1 MAETLPSGHR
11 GVLIVCQARSMTG
24 RVRATL
30 CVYCGSNA
38 GNGSAFIEMAQS
50 LGEALANRG
59 VRLVYGGGKVGLMGV
74 LADAV
79 LAGGG
84 EVIGVIPEALRRA
97 EVAHEG
103 LTQLE
108 IVSSMHERKA
118 RMATLADGFVA
129 LPGGFGTFDEVIEML
144 TWSQLGLQERSVVF
158 LDVDGFFEPLLAM
171 FDRARDAGFLRA
183 SHRMLAQRALG
194 VDEAIALALAPA
206 PVTSHKWLD
215 RDRSPDLHRDV

>member
-1 MAETLPSGHR
+1 MS
-11 GVLIVCQARSMTG
+11 G

-38 GNGSAFIEMAQS
+38 GSNPVYAQTAQA
-50 LGEALANRG
+50 LGTALANRG
-59 VRLVYGGGKVGLMGV
+59 IRLVYGGGKVGLMGV

-84 EVIGVIPEALRRA
+84 DVIGVIPDALRRA

-103 LTQLE
+103 LTTLE

-118 RMATLADGFVA
+118 RMASLADGFIA

-158 LDVDGFFEPLLAM
+158 LDVGGFFDPLLAM
-171 FDRARDAGFLRA
+171 FDRARDAGFVRA

-215 RDRSPDLHRDV
+215 RDRPPDLQRDV

>member
-1 MAETLPSGHR
+1 M
-11 GVLIVCQARSMTG
+11 CQAGVVPG
-24 RVRATL
+24 RARATL
-30 CVYCGSNA
+30 CVYCGSNT
-38 GNGSAFIEMAQS
+38 GNDPAFSRAARA
-50 LGEALANRG
+50 LGTAVANRG
-59 VRLVYGGGKVGLMGV
+59 LRLVYGGGNVGLMGV

-108 IVSSMHERKA
+108 IVASMHERKA
-118 RMATLADGFVA
+118 RMASLADGFIA
-129 LPGGFGTFDEVIEML
+129 LPGGYGTFDEVIEML

-158 LDVDGFFEPLLAM
+158 LDVNGFFEPLLTL
-171 FDRARDAGFLRA
+171 FDRARDAGFVRA
-183 SHRMLAQRALG
+183 SHRMLAQRARS

-215 RDRSPDLHRDV
+215 RDRHPDLQRYV